1 MRYKGREKRRSE
13 INYREI
19 RLYSVQAVK
28 PFFCV
33 KNEKKLQ
40 EFGKVCENE
49 KTVLLKNNFFKT
61 ENKVKKHEK
70 SSI

>member
-28 PFFCV
+28 PFFALKMKKNYKNLEKFV
-33 KNEKKLQ
+33 KMKKLY
-40 EFGKVCENE
+40 F
-49 KTVLLKNNFFKT
+49 
-61 ENKVKKHEK
+61 
-70 SSI
+70 